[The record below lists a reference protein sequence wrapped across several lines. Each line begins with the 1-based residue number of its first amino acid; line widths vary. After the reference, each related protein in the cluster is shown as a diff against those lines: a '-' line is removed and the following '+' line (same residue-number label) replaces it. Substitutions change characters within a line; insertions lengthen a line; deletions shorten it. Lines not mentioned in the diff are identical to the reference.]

1 MRGDKPL
8 QSSCK
13 EINPYSRDLP
23 YTYRGDKPF
32 STKMNPSIDWTLL
45 LTSTQKIR
53 AWASFRAKFPLF
65 HPVSPCFTLFRPV
78 SPCFT
83 LLHTVSP
90 CFTLFHPVSPCFTL
104 FHSVLLCNTLP
115 KSSKGVR
122 RSCQVLPK

>member
-65 HPVSPCFTLFRPV
+65 HPVSPCFTLFRPA
-78 SPCFT
+78 
-83 LLHTVSP
+83 SP
-90 CFTLFHPVSPCFTL
+90 CFTLFYSVILCQNCPKVSASITKFCQRSAQVILKSFLSCPQV
-104 FHSVLLCNTLP
+104 VL
-115 KSSKGVR
+115 KM
-122 RSCQVLPK
+122 